1 MDKEF
6 IDLEMD
12 KKIFSVV
19 SLSNPPDDKDYWLS
33 VSPMDRIRHIEVL
46 RRINYGHRA
55 AARLQRVLEI
65 TNG

>member
-1 MDKEF
+1 MGKEF

-12 KKIFSVV
+12 KKKFSVV
-19 SLSNPPDDKDYWLS
+19 SLSNPSDDKAYWFS

-55 AARLQRVLEI
+55 SARLQRVLEI
-65 TNG
+65 TNR

>member
-1 MDKEF
+1 MDKDF

-12 KKIFSVV
+12 KKKFSVT
-19 SLSNPPDDKDYWLS
+19 SLSESPSDKDYWFS